1 MCGAGSRFPSPQ
13 QRSWSDGSRSPRYL
27 AINCGQLRSLNAPL
41 WLGPC
46 SGRNASRALVRWR
59 FASHVS
65 RKTSCSPHTQWLRCG
80 KRSAWPHDHRRRL
93 SGCSS
98 LAARPLGR
106 PPTGPTPTVAGLLR
120 GPACCVKTTA
130 VEKNDRKTARRLKAT
145 SDDATK
151 EAARAT
157 WTPAGF
163 VTGGR
168 ARLTEGADAGQE
180 PRTLS
185 ERRPDCRS
193 SSQRPSWAMT
203 GRAHECCRPV

>member
-1 MCGAGSRFPSPQ
+1 M
-13 QRSWSDGSRSPRYL
+13 
-27 AINCGQLRSLNAPL
+27 
-41 WLGPC
+41 
-46 SGRNASRALVRWR
+46 ALVRRAIWQSTVANYGPSTLLCGWGR
-59 FASHVS
+59 ARGATPLVHSS
-65 RKTSCSPHTQWLRCG
+65 DGDLRATSLG
-80 KRSAWPHDHRRRL
+80 KPPAPPTLNGSAAESVRHGLMTTPA
-93 SGCSS
+93 GC
-98 LAARPLGR
+98 LAARRSPLDRSAALPPAQRR
-106 PPTGPTPTVAGLLR
+106 PLPALLR
-120 GPACCVKTTA
+120 RPACCVKTTA
-130 VEKNDRKTARRLKAT
+130 VEKNDRKTTRRLKAT

-193 SSQRPSWAMT
+193 SSQRPSWATT